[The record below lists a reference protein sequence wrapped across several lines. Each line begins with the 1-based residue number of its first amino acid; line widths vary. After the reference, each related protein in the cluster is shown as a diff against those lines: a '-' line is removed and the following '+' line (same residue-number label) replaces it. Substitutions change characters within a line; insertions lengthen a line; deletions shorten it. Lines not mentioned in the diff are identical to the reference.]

1 MNKTKKSKRSAHH
14 NKNYIEDNST
24 LTKKTQPNSIIYEEP
39 ELTTTIQIDDPLLK
53 TFQKFQK
60 KVERGSMFNS
70 TVTLISFSP
79 LIMIFFLR
87 YTLEISGILLC
98 VCLISLFG
106 FNSFFTLYLNMKV
119 ITQTQ
124 SDSYHSLLQNKV
136 HNIHLTRLYHL
147 SSLLYLICLNLV
159 MAYLIMKMINN
170 LFCAFS
176 LNNEK
181 EKALSSTI
189 IIICMLFLFEQLPL
203 LLNTNNFFISQTFAM
218 LFFVII
224 LLSAF
229 TLMLEIIIF
238 SDNINMNFS
247 LIKEVNFKYS
257 YCICIYS
264 LLFNNNPNLP
274 REIKE
279 MNYYKYRR
287 GKTLIERTEILEW
300 VVYIL
305 FSLFSYFIDSSYN
318 SNSNSIMTFITI
330 HKQYKNYPMML
341 FEILIIICLG
351 FKIAHNSTQMWDTF
365 FLQFHSQKNNLKI
378 FLKIVS
384 TILIDVLIFF
394 LDEKSILIIISI
406 GGCFCSY
413 ILEYVIP
420 IYSYNTIFDFGEEDG
435 EAKLLQPQLEQ
446 SVFKHSESIHIMNY
460 IVSLLMLLLYLFGIG
475 GTLYCVITN
484 QI

>member
-1 MNKTKKSKRSAHH
+1 
-14 NKNYIEDNST
+14 
-24 LTKKTQPNSIIYEEP
+24 
-39 ELTTTIQIDDPLLK
+39 
-53 TFQKFQK
+53 
-60 KVERGSMFNS
+60 
-70 TVTLISFSP
+70 
-79 LIMIFFLR
+79 
-87 YTLEISGILLC
+87 
-98 VCLISLFG
+98 
-106 FNSFFTLYLNMKV
+106 
-119 ITQTQ
+119 
-124 SDSYHSLLQNKV
+124 
-136 HNIHLTRLYHL
+136 
-147 SSLLYLICLNLV
+147 
-159 MAYLIMKMINN
+159 
-170 LFCAFS
+170 
-176 LNNEK
+176 
-181 EKALSSTI
+181 
-189 IIICMLFLFEQLPL
+189 
-203 LLNTNNFFISQTFAM
+203 
-218 LFFVII
+218 
-224 LLSAF
+224 
-229 TLMLEIIIF
+229 
-238 SDNINMNFS
+238 MNFS

-394 LDEKSILIIISI
+394 LDEKSILIII
-406 GGCFCSY
+406 
-413 ILEYVIP
+413 
-420 IYSYNTIFDFGEEDG
+420 
-435 EAKLLQPQLEQ
+435 
-446 SVFKHSESIHIMNY
+446 
-460 IVSLLMLLLYLFGIG
+460 LLMIKD
-475 GTLYCVITN
+475 
-484 QI
+484 

>member
-1 MNKTKKSKRSAHH
+1 MNKTKKSKSRRG
-14 NKNYIEDNST
+14 KNIIEDNST
-24 LTKKTQPNSIIYEEP
+24 FTKNTQPNSIIYEEP

-70 TVTLISFSP
+70 TLTLISFSP
-79 LIMIFFLR
+79 LIIIFFLK
-87 YTLEISGILLC
+87 YTLDTSGILLC
-98 VCLISLFG
+98 FSLISLFG
-106 FNSFFTLYLNMKV
+106 LNSFFTLYLNMKV

-136 HNIHLTRLYHL
+136 HNIHLTRLYHFC
-147 SSLLYLICLNLV
+147 SLVYLICLNLI
-159 MAYLIMKMINN
+159 MAFMIISMINN
-170 LFCAFS
+170 LFYAFS
-176 LNNEK
+176 IEK
-181 EKALSSTI
+181 DLSSTI
-189 IIICMLFLFEQLPL
+189 IIICLLFLFEQLPL
-203 LLNTNNFFISQTFAM
+203 LLNTNNFSISQSFAM

-238 SDNINMNFS
+238 NNINKNFFF
-247 LIKEVNFKYS
+247 IKEFNFKYS
-257 YCICIYS
+257 YCIGIFS

-305 FSLFSYFIDSSYN
+305 FSFFSYLIDSSFN
-318 SNSNSIMTFITI
+318 SNGSNIMTFITI

-351 FKIAHNSTQMWDTF
+351 FKIAYNSTQMWETF
-365 FLQFHSQKNNLKI
+365 FLQFHSPKNNLKI
-378 FLKIVS
+378 FLKFIS
-384 TILIDVLIFF
+384 TIIIDVLIFF
-394 LDEKSILIIISI
+394 LNEKHILVIISI

-420 IYSYNTIFDFGEEDG
+420 IYSYNTIFDFGEDDG

-446 SVFKHSESIHIMNY
+446 SVFKHSESINIMNY